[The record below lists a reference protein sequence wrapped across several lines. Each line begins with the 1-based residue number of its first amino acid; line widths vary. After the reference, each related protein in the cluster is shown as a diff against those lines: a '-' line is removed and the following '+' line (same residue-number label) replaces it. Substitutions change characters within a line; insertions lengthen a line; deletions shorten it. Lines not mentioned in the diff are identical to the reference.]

1 MIQSMPDDFKEK
13 ALEEIVLGRIGTPE
27 DIAELTTFLASDGA
41 KHITGEVIKV
51 DGGQYI

>member
-27 DIAELTTFLASDGA
+27 DVAEMISFLAS
-41 KHITGEVIKV
+41 KKSRHITGEVIKV